1 MVNVWARAKVSGVT
15 VIIGRLILVVP
26 TVFARPGLNRKV
38 RTIREARHKVD
49 EARLLHLQFAL
60 AAWRA
65 TI

>member
-1 MVNVWARAKVSGVT
+1 VT

-38 RTIREARHKVD
+38 RTIREERPKAD